1 MGSKKKEEKL
11 KEVRGVYRSGTTAVS
26 ARAASLSQAVDS
38 LLKGFEKKGLLLRN
52 PPQIRHYLMEFPR
65 LVRLLPQI
73 IESVRRHFPRT
84 PLCLE
89 CYQDPEM
96 DDRYL
101 ALYLRFPR
109 YKESLLE
116 RIHATEA
123 EFRKDLAEKDG
134 WIQLMVDFQEG

>member
-73 IESVRRHFPRT
+73 IESVRRHISRALLFVWNAIRIRKWMIAIL
-84 PLCLE
+84 LCIFASPDMRNP
-89 CYQDPEM
+89 C
-96 DDRYL
+96 
-101 ALYLRFPR
+101 
-109 YKESLLE
+109 
-116 RIHATEA
+116 
-123 EFRKDLAEKDG
+123 
-134 WIQLMVDFQEG
+134 